1 MLNRAGDRCKTVQ
14 TEWGRKIAIGKFFE
28 WGKIISDII
37 NRFQCNSYLMQTLCF
52 ENFQMF
58 LGKQRMYSL
67 AEEMKVEMLNFF

>member
-1 MLNRAGDRCKTVQ
+1 
-14 TEWGRKIAIGKFFE
+14 
-28 WGKIISDII
+28 
-37 NRFQCNSYLMQTLCF
+37 MQTLCF